1 MYILNMAEKDPKMVG
16 MYVFVADYIAGTRN
30 LSLQRRG
37 IYSDLLFFS
46 QVANGN
52 GLPKDLDELCRLILP
67 YEPDPDKAEELREDL
82 IFVINNKFQLI
93 EGRFFNERQHTE
105 FLKSK
110 ELSSVRSK
118 ARKKKVD
125 TVLLE
130 QKTVTPYKDKYK
142 DNININN
149 TNIIELEKLWKSL
162 SVKMRQRSS
171 KPKSFS
177 KFKALTEENQKL
189 VIETYPEYCSQ
200 NAEYSVALERFI
212 SEEKFYEVQTPQS
225 RKDED
230 EQTRLYILKSK
241 YEASVKHKKL
251 MFNLTQN
258 QFDEAKKLWGEI
270 GEEEKKA

>member
-1 MYILNMAEKDPKMVG
+1 MAEKETKMVA
-16 MYVFVADYIAGTRN
+16 MHFFVADWISGTRD
-30 LSLQRRG
+30 LTCQQRG
-37 IYSDLLFFS
+37 IYIDLLAFS
-46 QVANGN
+46 QSLNGK
-52 GLPKDLDELCRLILP
+52 GLNSNLDDLCRLVLP
-67 YEPDPDKAEELREDL
+67 YEPDQDKSEQLRTDL
-82 IFVINNKFQLI
+82 IYVINNKFKNI
-93 EGRFFNERQHTE
+93 EGRFYNIRQHQE
-105 FLKSK
+105 LIKSK
-110 ELSSVRSK
+110 ELSEARSL
-118 ARKKKVD
+118 ARTKSKTKKVD

-130 QKTVTPYKDKYK
+130 QLPNESYKDKYEYK
-142 DNININN
+142 DINT

-177 KFKALTEENQKL
+177 KFKALTAENQKL

>member
-1 MYILNMAEKDPKMVG
+1 
-16 MYVFVADYIAGTRN
+16 
-30 LSLQRRG
+30 
-37 IYSDLLFFS
+37 
-46 QVANGN
+46 
-52 GLPKDLDELCRLILP
+52 
-67 YEPDPDKAEELREDL
+67 
-82 IFVINNKFQLI
+82 
-93 EGRFFNERQHTE
+93 
-105 FLKSK
+105 
-110 ELSSVRSK
+110 
-118 ARKKKVD
+118 
-125 TVLLE
+125 
-130 QKTVTPYKDKYK
+130 
-142 DNININN
+142 
-149 TNIIELEKLWKSL
+149 
-162 SVKMRQRSS
+162 MRQRSS